1 MPEFSDVRLADS
13 EAITWIILNRPERYN
28 ALSANLLEELSA
40 ALEHLTDNGR
50 PVIGIRGEGRGFSA
64 GYDLHEIGEPR
75 SSDPMPDRNRLKAT
89 LERFLAIWD
98 HPKPVIAAVHG
109 ACIGGATQLCTF
121 ADLTIVSEDAVI
133 GQTKLPIG
141 GGYVCPLW
149 APLVGPKRA
158 KEMAFVPGNSISGET
173 AVHWGW
179 ANHAVPAAALVETV
193 ESLASSIAKTPPG
206 VLALKK
212 ASINRAMEALGVKHA
227 ASATVEMDTLAH
239 LTPEVGELRQWMR
252 EVGLDEAVRKYRCD
266 PTEWIS
272 TQGASR

>member
-13 EAITWIILNRPERYN
+13 EAITWIILSRPGRYN

-40 ALEHLTDNGR
+40 ALEHLIENGR
-50 PVIGIRGEGRGFSA
+50 PVIGIRGEGRGFCA
-64 GYDLHEIGEPR
+64 GYDLEEIGEPR
-75 SSDPMPDRNRLKAT
+75 SSDPTPDRNRLQAN
-89 LERFLAIWD
+89 LARFLAIWD

-121 ADLTIVSEDAVI
+121 ADLTIVSDDAVI

-141 GGYVCPLW
+141 GGYVSPLW

-158 KEMAFVPGNSISGET
+158 KEMAFVPGNSITGKT
-173 AVHWGW
+173 AVEWGW
-179 ANHAVPAAALVETV
+179 ANHAVPAGELVETV
-193 ESLASSIAKTPPG
+193 ERLAVSIAKTPPG

-239 LTPEVGELRQWMR
+239 LTPEVGELRRWMR
-252 EVGLDEAVRKYRCD
+252 EVGLDEAVREYRCE
-266 PTEWIS
+266 PTERIS
-272 TQGASR
+272 AR

>member
-1 MPEFSDVRLADS
+1 MPEFSDIRLTDG
-13 EAITWIILNRPERYN
+13 EAITWIVLDRPGRYN
-28 ALSANLLEELSA
+28 ALSTNLLDELSA
-40 ALEHLTDNGR
+40 ALEHLTDDGR
-50 PVIGIRGEGRGFSA
+50 PVIGIRGEGPGFSA

-75 SSDPMPDRNRLKAT
+75 SSDPMPDRSRLKEN

-121 ADLTIVSEDAVI
+121 ADLTIVSRDAVI

-141 GGYVCPLW
+141 AGYVCPLW

-158 KEMAFVPGNSISGET
+158 KELAFVPGNSISGET
-173 AVHWGW
+173 AVQWGW
-179 ANHAVPAAALVETV
+179 ANHAVPAADLVETV
-193 ESLASSIAKTPPG
+193 ESLATSIAKTPPG
-206 VLALKK
+206 ILALKK

-239 LTPEVGELRQWMR
+239 LTPEVGEVRRRMR
-252 EVGLDEAVRKYRCD
+252 EQGLDETVREYRCD

-272 TQGASR
+272 TQGADR